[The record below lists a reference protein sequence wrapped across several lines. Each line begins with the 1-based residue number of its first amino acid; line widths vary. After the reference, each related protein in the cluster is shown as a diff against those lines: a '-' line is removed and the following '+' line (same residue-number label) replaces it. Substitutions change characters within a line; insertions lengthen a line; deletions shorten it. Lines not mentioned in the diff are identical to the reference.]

1 MMKVLA
7 VVATLAVSAMMASSC
22 GYALAGRGSTLPD
35 HIRRIGVPTFDNQSN
50 TPDLDRV
57 LSEAVRREFQ
67 SRGKFIIVE
76 ETTGVDAV
84 LTGTVRPVLMTV
96 SALTDARQASRYLI
110 TIQASVEFKDLKD
123 NKVLWANPGLRT
135 SDEYEV
141 TGNLNIND
149 PTALFSQDANA
160 LERMARA
167 FARNLV
173 ASILEAF

>member
-1 MMKVLA
+1 MTRTLSIVAA
-7 VVATLAVSAMMASSC
+7 VVVSAAMVSSC
-22 GYALAGRGSTLPD
+22 GYALAGRGNTLPD

-57 LSEAVRREFQ
+57 LSEAVRQEFQ
-67 SRGKFIIVE
+67 SKGRFIIVE
-76 ETTGVDAV
+76 EATGVDAL
-84 LTGTVRPVLMTV
+84 LTGTVRPVLLTV

-123 NKVLWANPGLRT
+123 NKVFWANPGLRV

-160 LERMARA
+160 LERIARA